1 MCDSCRVLLVVA
13 FVAEYTPA
21 RRATAHVG
29 AASGLSLPDREF
41 RKEQHM
47 QGIKRKIVY
56 VALYEAIAIACT
68 TAGLAGVGGH
78 ETGAAGLASVLASV
92 TAVIWNLVYNTLFEA
107 WEARQ
112 GTRGRSVLRRVVHAI
127 GFEGGLVLAIVPMFA
142 WALGT
147 SLLDAFLL
155 DIGLVVFFMLYS
167 FAFNWAFD
175 LVFGLPKAALGR
187 PGAA

>member
-1 MCDSCRVLLVVA
+1 
-13 FVAEYTPA
+13 
-21 RRATAHVG
+21 
-29 AASGLSLPDREF
+29 
-41 RKEQHM
+41 M
-47 QGIKRKIVY
+47 QGIQRKIVY

-68 TAGLAGVGGH
+68 TAGLAGLADH
-78 ETGAAGLASVLASV
+78 DAGAAGIAAVLASA
-92 TAVIWNLVYNTLFEA
+92 TAVAWNLIYNTLFEA

-112 GTRGRSVLRRVVHAI
+112 VKRGRSLARRVVHAI

-175 LVFGLPKAALGR
+175 LVFGLPAA
-187 PGAA
+187 AA